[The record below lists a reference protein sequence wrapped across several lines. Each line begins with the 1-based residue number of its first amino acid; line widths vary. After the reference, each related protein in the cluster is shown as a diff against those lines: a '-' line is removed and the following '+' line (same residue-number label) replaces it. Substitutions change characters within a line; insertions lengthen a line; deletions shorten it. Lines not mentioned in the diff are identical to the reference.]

1 LSKISKSISIYKA
14 LVLLPSAQEV
24 PEHHVEQ
31 QNTSEAKLV

>member
-1 LSKISKSISIYKA
+1 MDGYLTLSTTAPK
-14 LVLLPSAQEV
+14 VLLPSAQEV